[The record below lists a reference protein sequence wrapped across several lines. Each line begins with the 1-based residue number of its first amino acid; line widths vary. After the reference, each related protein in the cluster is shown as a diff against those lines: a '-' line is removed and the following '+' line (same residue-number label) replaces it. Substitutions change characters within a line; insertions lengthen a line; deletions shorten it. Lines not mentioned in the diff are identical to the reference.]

1 MYFKCNLQKFI
12 ALLLP
17 RVQFNVYYKGVIVR
31 KATDRCEN
39 SKNIISR
46 GSRKRNERQLKRD

>member
-1 MYFKCNLQKFI
+1 MYFKCNLQTFI

-17 RVQFNVYYKGVIVR
+17 RVQFNVYYKVVIVR

-39 SKNIISR
+39 SKNKISR
-46 GSRKRNERQLKRD
+46 GSKKETKGS